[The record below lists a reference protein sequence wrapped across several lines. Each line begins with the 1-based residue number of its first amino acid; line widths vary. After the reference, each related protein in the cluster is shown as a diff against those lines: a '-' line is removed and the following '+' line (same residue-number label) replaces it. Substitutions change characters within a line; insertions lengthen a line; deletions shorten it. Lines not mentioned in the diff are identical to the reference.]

1 VPGFLLEER
10 FLVKGKDFPE
20 GWQQVPVVLVVFPPE
35 GKEAVMLPRQE
46 RFPVG
51 REGIGGVSSAT
62 RFSGEGEGV
71 SRGTAV
77 ISLTRKGTGE
87 GLAKPKSA

>member
-51 REGIGGVSSAT
+51 EKESVGFPLQQDFPVREREFPEA
-62 RFSGEGEGV
+62 
-71 SRGTAV
+71 
-77 ISLTRKGTGE
+77 L
-87 GLAKPKSA
+87 P